1 MAKTYKKYGVTTGG
15 YRGERAILQERVIE
29 GLEAVAFT
37 DQVLQLEP
45 TSPQTI
51 YLTNNNMASGNYI
64 VLPKASDLWPNWQVA
79 IINESSITCPIYYY
93 TEDYTQLN
101 LFKEATGGNMVTCIL
116 LDDNTVEGTW
126 TTLRTVEQ
134 SSVDLLDRYTS
145 DVLEEVE
152 VTWNELAQNTST
164 IVVPLGNVLTGTS
177 VKSVYLK
184 TTEAFAGDTEHQ
196 VTLNV
201 QIGKGAVVTGTYD
214 YSQDTEYDADY
225 FIGAYDLTTA
235 VSDTNFTKDLFDEIL
250 STSADKQVLA
260 TFTGTNLQYLTAGSI
275 KIVVEKAK
283 LIDPTILKNP
293 IVQTQV
299 PIGVIMNYAFP
310 DLPEGYW
317 RLDGSILPN
326 AASAVP
332 QFVKKLNSMNNQQ
345 PTNAKLIVGIDEWT
359 QIKNTYGSCSK
370 FAWIGSGLKFPEINC
385 FVQGLNSMNQLGQMM
400 QAGLPN
406 ITGKAGYF
414 RSGTWESEG
423 ALTSDGAVARVAASG
438 WTAEGNNA
446 LVTLDASKS
455 NSVYGRSDTVQ
466 PNSIKY
472 PYIISVYN
480 KIQNASSIVLD
491 EIIEASVNKANINF
505 DNVLSY
511 SGWNS
516 SYKLNIMELMSPD
529 YSSAISGISFPY
541 IAPYSGIISFNIDNY
556 STDAILTINGST
568 IQLGGNDERNEGPV
582 QLPVSKNDEISLSS
596 TDYFNLVFIPYK
608 GEI

>member
-15 YRGERAILQERVIE
+15 YRGERAILQERVIQ

-51 YLTNNNMASGNYI
+51 YLNSNNMADGNYI
-64 VLPKASDLWPNWQVA
+64 VLPKASDLWPNWQVV

-116 LDDNTVEGTW
+116 LDDTTIEGTW
-126 TTLRTVEQ
+126 TTLRTVDQ
-134 SSVDLLDRYTS
+134 STIDLLDRYTS
-145 DVLEEVE
+145 DVLEEIE
-152 VTWNELAQNTST
+152 VTWNELAQDTST
-164 IVVPLGNVLTGTS
+164 IVRTLGNVLTGTS
-177 VKSVYLK
+177 VKSVYVK
-184 TTEAFAGDTEHQ
+184 TTEAFTGDTDHP

-201 QIGKGAVVTGTYD
+201 QIGKGAIVEGTYD
-214 YSQDTEYDADY
+214 YSQDPEYDADY
-225 FIGAYDLTTA
+225 FIGSYDMTTA

-250 STSADKQVLA
+250 STSADKQILA

-299 PIGVIMNYAFP
+299 PIGIIMNYAFP

-326 AASAVP
+326 AANAVP

-345 PTNAKLIVGIDEWT
+345 PTSAKLIIGIDEWI

-385 FVQGLNSMNQLGQMM
+385 FIQGLNSMQELSKLTP
-400 QAGLPN
+400 AGLPN
-406 ITGKAGYF
+406 HTHGPIYVAGSNNDNGDPGQYVLTDPRDYNGIQTNPGYTGGV
-414 RSGTWESEG
+414 REG
-423 ALTSDGAVARVAASG
+423 GV
-438 WTAEGNNA
+438 WGN
-446 LVTLDASKS
+446 
-455 NSVYGRSDTVQ
+455 SDTVQ
-466 PNSIKY
+466 PTSIKF
-472 PYIISVYN
+472 PYIISIYN
-480 KIQNASSIVLD
+480 KIQNASEIVLD
-491 EIIEASVNKANINF
+491 EIIEASVNKANISL
-505 DNVLSY
+505 DNLSPA
-511 SGWNS
+511 GV
-516 SYKLNIMELMSPD
+516 SYLSNAILSNKSLNVNGFVRIND
-529 YSSAISGISFPY
+529 
-541 IAPYSGIISFNIDNY
+541 
-556 STDAILTINGST
+556 ILTIQWGWFFCDRDNVANVSFPIPFRSQAAQVCVTYATHPNTAGNKRDT
-568 IQLGGNDERNEGPV
+568 GFVADIQTTYFTYYSNNE
-582 QLPVSKNDEISLSS
+582 SS
-596 TDYFNLVFIPYK
+596 GANYRYIAIGY
-608 GEI
+608 

>member
-45 TSPQTI
+45 TSPQTL

-64 VLPKASDLWPNWQVA
+64 VLPKASNLWPNWQVV

-101 LFKEATGGNMVTCIL
+101 LFKEATGGNMITCIL
-116 LDDNTVEGTW
+116 LDDTTVEGTW

-152 VTWNELAQNTST
+152 VTWNELAQDTST

-184 TTEAFAGDTEHQ
+184 TTEAFSGDSEHS

-214 YSQDTEYDADY
+214 YSTDPEYDADY
-225 FIGAYDLTTA
+225 FIGSYDMTTA
-235 VSDTNFTKDLFDEIL
+235 ISDTNFTKDLFDEIL

-293 IVQTQV
+293 IVQTQL
-299 PIGVIMNYAFP
+299 PIGIIMNYAFP
-310 DLPEGYW
+310 DIPEGYW
-317 RLDGSILPN
+317 RLDGTVFPN
-326 AASAVP
+326 AASAIP

-345 PTNAKLIVGIDEWT
+345 PANAKLIVGIDEWT

-370 FAWIGSGLKFPEINC
+370 FAWVGSGLKFPEINC
-385 FVQGLNSMNQLGQMM
+385 FVQGLNSMNQLTQMT
-400 QAGLPN
+400 QAGLPDIVAQMSN
-406 ITGKAGYF
+406 ENGAINNSMASGSAG
-414 RSGTWESEG
+414 WES
-423 ALTSDGAVARVAASG
+423 VYWHASA
-438 WTAEGNNA
+438 WNPIF
-446 LVTLDASKS
+446 
-455 NSVYGRSDTVQ
+455 GRSNTVQ
-466 PNSIKY
+466 PDSVKY

-491 EIIEASVNKANINF
+491 ELIEDSVNKANISL
-505 DNVLSY
+505 DNLNADGRQIITNACMPDYASVITGTMPSHGSWVQVLK
-511 SGWNS
+511 NS
-516 SYKLNIMELMSPD
+516 FVEVNGTDPYLIDARAYVSPD
-529 YSSAISGISFPY
+529 NGTTTYQVGYFYSDFNGNTRGTSFTFFIPAGWY
-541 IAPYSGIISFNIDNY
+541 FKC
-556 STDAILTINGST
+556 TFENGSAYY
-568 IQLGGNDERNEGPV
+568 IYPLEGV
-582 QLPVSKNDEISLSS
+582 Q
-596 TDYFNLVFIPYK
+596 
-608 GEI
+608 

>member
-1 MAKTYKKYGVTTGG
+1 MSKTYKKYGVTTGG

-45 TSPQTI
+45 TSPQTL
-51 YLTNNNMASGNYI
+51 YLTNSNMASGNYI
-64 VLPKASDLWPNWQVA
+64 VLPKASDLWPNWQVV

-116 LDDNTVEGTW
+116 LDDTTVEGTW

-152 VTWNELAQNTST
+152 VTWNELAQDTST
-164 IVVPLGNVLTGTS
+164 IVRTLGNVLTGTS

-184 TTEAFAGDTEHQ
+184 TTEAFTGDSEHS

-201 QIGKGAVVTGTYD
+201 QIGKGAVTQGAYD
-214 YSQDTEYDADY
+214 YSQDPEYDADY
-225 FIGAYDLTTA
+225 FIGSYDMTTA

-310 DLPEGYW
+310 DIPEGYW
-317 RLDGSILPN
+317 RLDGTVFPN
-326 AASAVP
+326 AASAIP

-345 PTNAKLIVGIDEWT
+345 PANAKLIVGIDEWT

-370 FAWIGSGLKFPEINC
+370 FAWVGSGLKFPEINC
-385 FVQGLNSMNQLGQMM
+385 FVQGLNSMNQLGQMTLS
-400 QAGLPN
+400 GVPN
-406 ITGKAGYF
+406 ITGVIGGQSNQAQWT
-414 RSGTWESEG
+414 SGAFYRYNAYGRNGGLEDW
-423 ALTSDGAVARVAASG
+423 AAYADFG
-438 WTAEGNNA
+438 F
-446 LVTLDASKS
+446 DASRS
-455 NSVYGRSDTVQ
+455 SSVYGRSSTVQ
-466 PNSIKY
+466 PDSTRY

-480 KIQNASSIVLD
+480 KIQNASQLD
-491 EIIEASVNKANINF
+491 LEEIIKASVNKANIDL
-505 DNVLSY
+505 DNLSATGVNY
-511 SGWNS
+511 INNLINS
-516 SYKLNIMELMSPD
+516 SSTKLGYP
-529 YSSAISGISFPY
+529 
-541 IAPYSGIISFNIDNY
+541 NY
-556 STDAILTINGST
+556 SAGVSLGSGTTIWTNGWVYVDGYFTYAGGQTVNMYINGVG
-568 IQLGGNDERNEGPV
+568 IQYGYNA
-582 QLPVSKNDEISLSS
+582 SS
-596 TDYFNLVFIPYK
+596 TYNFNYHTLIPIKAGDYWQCDRTCIFYPNR
-608 GEI
+608 